1 MLILQLLL
9 MAFTGGATTHSRC
22 EDTILLPF
30 DYHERRKKDSIA
42 VMMKNK

>member
-9 MAFTGGATTHSRC
+9 MTITDGATIHSRC

-30 DYHERRKKDSIA
+30 DYHDRKKKDSIA